1 MHIEY
6 ISLIWGNIKLVKDKA
21 CQQQKQQ
28 QPEPINNNNN
38 NSNICFNTVYPC
50 RPGLAYCPWLWFLQ
64 HSYLIH
70 HPVTVPVF
78 LIYTNS
84 LIQIST
90 RSLPRCLVPHICLMI
105 RSTTP
110 FNLASSTIDNPQVS
124 EQYRRTGH
132 TQHL

>member
-38 NSNICFNTVYPC
+38 NNNNSNICFNAVYPC

-64 HSYLIH
+64 HFLSNSSSCDCPSLSISVVTQLIH
-70 HPVTVPVF
+70 IIIGVSFDNFPLLF
-78 LIYTNS
+78 LTCSPWWNRLSISWRYTCPY
-84 LIQIST
+84 QCK
-90 RSLPRCLVPHICLMI
+90 R
-105 RSTTP
+105 
-110 FNLASSTIDNPQVS
+110 F
-124 EQYRRTGH
+124 
-132 TQHL
+132 